1 MNNTPRALNLDIPVN
16 NYQSQFYTSEA
27 DKQIKKLKAEQ
38 DLKNYRDSLKKPIF
52 NLNRIP
58 TKEEKK
64 EIKKQ
69 ETKRQREEIKAL
81 NKTFKEKTKRQR
93 QPRKRKEPVKKEI
106 KTEIKTDEEKL
117 KIIENMA
124 ENIINSNEIKDYY
137 EIDISLF
144 PSSIKQENRE
154 IIYNFFYNI
163 YKKYKNK
170 DVIFTYINK
179 DIKETYINLISASI
193 TKREQVIE
201 AQKKAIEY
209 DKQQYK
215 SFLNKYGKEDS
226 GTKEKEWLY
235 NNSKK
240 DLYNFRNNIKFS
252 EIIEL
257 SKQNNFGKWWKE
269 FSQFGAY
276 IYIGNYETDKL
287 DYNENFYQDELFEYE
302 GKIIIYPIIKKV
314 RENTKFIKQFFK
326 EHTFSNCL
334 LEPIKEWAINCKN
347 TALSKSS
354 FFRYKKIEEKINK
367 YIDKYLKDGVPQDD
381 INDICNDLQIDIDIS
396 LPLQKEHKILECKSS
411 KKALKKFNFINTKFN
426 HIEHNEL
433 ILQNN
438 FISTYKDNEGLE
450 KNLTPNELLNIKSK
464 LDENDEFYMYKRNK
478 QDLTSII
485 TLKGNYRCINE
496 YNTIVQEFEKTS
508 GLNHCKICDFN
519 DKEIS
524 EFVRDGCHY
533 NLSLNF
539 VNSLKEDKGIK
550 DICHIDMSKAYA
562 NFKSCNYYDGF
573 LGKITDFRKT
583 NKIMGVGM
591 YQIDN
596 IDFSNVEEKIKKILL
611 KLNVYHNKYIY
622 TSPELKFLEDN
633 KVKFEIISG
642 AWGHS
647 PLDFEFNDPML
658 NKKDNGVS
666 YYAKWCGASNSFYT
680 SDNYY
685 LKSCKNFADILK
697 YNSNEYDNITHIS
710 QTDETMISINKK
722 NSFHL
727 SHITAFI
734 LSYQRLN
741 VIEQLK
747 EINYNDIIKINVDCV
762 YYYKSNDEI
771 TLKNVFRHK
780 EFKECILNSCGNSF
794 IALIDYIRDYKYSN
808 IEVDNNYKTKINL
821 GCGGS
826 GKTTKELRDTGL
838 IKKLFCPPSW
848 KLARNKE
855 KEENSSVSVWHYITT
870 KDPEILDRILKKYNV
885 LIIDEASMMT
895 EATKK
900 FILEKFKLCKIIFC
914 GDLGYQLP
922 PIEGEEMTT
931 EGIEKVE
938 YFNSN
943 YRCKCPLLLE
953 LLNKCRDMIKDNLS
967 LYEINSYIINFFKNN
982 NRIIK
987 KEDLIEIYDIND
999 MILSSTNKIK
1009 DEYTDLFKDKF
1020 DMKKIYITSN
1030 NRNYSNG
1037 EILITNE
1044 EIKGVSSQERYCY
1057 TTHSIQGETA
1067 YDKLF
1072 IDINKIFDQRMFYTA
1087 LSRAMYLD
1095 QIYLISN

>member
-1 MNNTPRALNLDIPVN
+1 VLFR
-16 NYQSQFYTSEA
+16 
-27 DKQIKKLKAEQ
+27 
-38 DLKNYRDSLKKPIF
+38 
-52 NLNRIP
+52 
-58 TKEEKK
+58 
-64 EIKKQ
+64 
-69 ETKRQREEIKAL
+69 
-81 NKTFKEKTKRQR
+81 
-93 QPRKRKEPVKKEI
+93 
-106 KTEIKTDEEKL
+106 
-117 KIIENMA
+117 
-124 ENIINSNEIKDYY
+124 SNEI
-137 EIDISLF
+137 
-144 PSSIKQENRE
+144 
-154 IIYNFFYNI
+154 
-163 YKKYKNK
+163 
-170 DVIFTYINK
+170 IN
-179 DIKETYINLISASI
+179 
-193 TKREQVIE
+193 V
-201 AQKKAIEY
+201 
-209 DKQQYK
+209 
-215 SFLNKYGKEDS
+215 
-226 GTKEKEWLY
+226 
-235 NNSKK
+235 
-240 DLYNFRNNIKFS
+240 
-252 EIIEL
+252 EL
-257 SKQNNFGKWWKE
+257 
-269 FSQFGAY
+269 
-276 IYIGNYETDKL
+276 
-287 DYNENFYQDELFEYE
+287 E
-302 GKIIIYPIIKKV
+302 GEIIIYPVKKTIK
-314 RENTKFIKQFFK
+314 ENLKYIKQSFK

-347 TALSKSS
+347 TASSKSS
-354 FFRYKKIEEKINK
+354 FFRYRGIEEKINK

-438 FISTYKDNEGLE
+438 FISTYKDNQGLE
-450 KNLTPNELLNIKSK
+450 KDLTPNELLNIKYK
-464 LDENDEFYMYKRNK
+464 LDENNEFYMYKRNK

-496 YNTIVQEFEKTS
+496 YNTIVQEFEKTT

-539 VNSLKEDKGIK
+539 VDSLKEDKGIK

-658 NKKDNGVS
+658 NNKENGIS

-685 LKSCKNFADILK
+685 LKSCEKFANILK
-697 YNSNEYDNITHIS
+697 YNSKEYDNITHIS

-794 IALIDYIRDYKYSN
+794 IALIDYVRDYKYSN
-808 IEVDNNYKTKINL
+808 IEVDYNYKTKINL

-870 KDPEILDRILKKYNV
+870 KDTELLDRILKKYNV

-895 EATKK
+895 EETKK

-953 LLNKCRDMIKDNLS
+953 LLNKCRYMIQNNFS

>member
-1 MNNTPRALNLDIPVN
+1 MNTTLKNRTLNLDLPDN
-16 NYQSQFYTSEA
+16 KYQSMFYTSDA
-27 DKQIKKLKAEQ
+27 DKLIKKLKAEQ
-38 DLKNYRDSLKKPIF
+38 DLKDYRDSLKKPIF
-52 NLNRIP
+52 NIKRTP
-58 TKEEKK
+58 PKEEKK
-64 EIKKQ
+64 AEQ
-69 ETKRQREEIKAL
+69 KRQREEIKAL
-81 NKTFKEKTKRQR
+81 NKVFKEKTKRQR
-93 QPRKRKEPVKKEI
+93 QPKKKQEPVKKEI
-106 KTEIKTDEEKL
+106 KKEKTDNEKL
-117 KIIENMA
+117 EIIKNLT
-124 ENIINSNEIKDYY
+124 ENIKNSNEIKDYY

-144 PSSIKQENRE
+144 PMATFEKNRE

-170 DVIFTYINK
+170 DVLFTYINK
-179 DIKETYINLISASI
+179 DIKEKSIKGINLFLR
-193 TKREQVIE
+193 KRDQIIE
-201 AQKKAIEY
+201 EQKKSI
-209 DKQQYK
+209 K
-215 SFLNKYGKEDS
+215 NR
-226 GTKEKEWLY
+226 EKEYKENLKEY
-235 NNSKK
+235 SEEHPKTNEAKYSLNRSKLE
-240 DLYNFRNNIKFS
+240 LYNFRNNIKFS

-257 SKQNNFGKWWKE
+257 SKQNNFSKWWKQ
-269 FSQFGAY
+269 FSGYGAL
-276 IYIGNYETDKL
+276 IYTGNSDMGE
-287 DYNENFYQDELFEYE
+287 FEYNADFYSNQDGLNEFE
-302 GKIIIYPIIKKV
+302 GKIIIYPIIEKV

-334 LEPIKEWAINCKN
+334 LEPIKQWAINCKN
-347 TALSKSS
+347 TASSKSS

-367 YIDKYLKDGVPQDD
+367 YIDKYLESGVPQDD

-396 LPLQKEHKILECKSS
+396 LPLQKENKILECKSS
-411 KKALKKFNFINTKFN
+411 KKALKTFNFINTKFN

-438 FISTYKDNEGLE
+438 FIEIYTDNEG
-450 KNLTPNELLNIKSK
+450 KKQIMTSNELLNIKSK
-464 LDENDEFYMYKRNK
+464 LDENDEFYMYKRNNEK
-478 QDLTSII
+478 LTSII

-496 YNTIVQEFEKTS
+496 YNLFVQDFEKNT
-508 GLNHCKICDFN
+508 GLNHCKICDIN
-519 DKEIS
+519 DKELS
-524 EFVRDGCHY
+524 EFMRDGCHY

-539 VNSLKEDKGIK
+539 VDSLKEDKGIK
-550 DICHIDMSKAYA
+550 DISHIDMKKAYA

-596 IDFSNVEEKIKKILL
+596 INFSNVEEKIKKILL
-611 KLNVYHNKYIY
+611 KLNIYHNKYIY

-633 KVKFEIISG
+633 KVKFNIISG

-647 PLDFEFNDPML
+647 PLDFEFNNFML
-658 NKKDNGVS
+658 DKKDNGVS
-666 YYAKWCGASNSFYT
+666 YYAKWCGASNSYYT

-685 LKSCKNFADILK
+685 LKSCKNYADILK
-697 YNSNEYDNITHIS
+697 YNSNEYDNITHIK

-762 YYYKSNDEI
+762 YYYKSNNEI
-771 TLKNVFRHK
+771 ILKNVFRHK
-780 EFKECILNSCGNSF
+780 EFKECILNSCGHSF
-794 IALIDYIRDYKYSN
+794 IALIDYVRDYKYSN
-808 IEVDNNYKTKINL
+808 IEVDNNYKSKINL

-838 IKKLFCPPSW
+838 MKKLFCPPSW

-855 KEENSSVSVWHYITT
+855 KEENVSVSVWHYITT
-870 KDPEILDRILKKYNV
+870 KDPEILDRILRKYNV
-885 LIIDEASMMT
+885 LIIDEVSMMT
-895 EATKK
+895 EETKK

-922 PIEGEEMTT
+922 PIEGEEMTI
-931 EGIEKVE
+931 EGIDKIE
-938 YFNSN
+938 YFNNN

-953 LLNKCRDMIKDNLS
+953 LLNKCREMIKKELS
-967 LYEINSYIINFFKNN
+967 LYEINNYIINFFKNN

-987 KEDLIEIYDIND
+987 KKDLIKIYDIND

-1030 NRNYSNG
+1030 SRHYSNG

-1072 IDINKIFDQRMFYTA
+1072 IDINKIFDVRMFYTA